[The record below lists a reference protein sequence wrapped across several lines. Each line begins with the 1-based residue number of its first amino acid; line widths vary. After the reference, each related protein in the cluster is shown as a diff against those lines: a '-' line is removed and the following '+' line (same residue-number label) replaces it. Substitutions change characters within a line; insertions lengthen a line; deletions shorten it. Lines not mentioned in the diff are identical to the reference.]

1 MEFKYSYG
9 QVENAEVWKP
19 KYGNKVLKRSM
30 ETEVRSEKKSCLSV
44 FSVLLS
50 HGCVFWGLVT
60 KRWLYPCNVR
70 AGSYALGLQCVSP
83 SQIMHVTAK
92 PKPTAR
98 QMMSGPTMQALCSWI
113 LLTLM

>member
-50 HGCVFWGLVT
+50 HGCVF
-60 KRWLYPCNVR
+60 
-70 AGSYALGLQCVSP
+70 
-83 SQIMHVTAK
+83 
-92 PKPTAR
+92 
-98 QMMSGPTMQALCSWI
+98 
-113 LLTLM
+113 